1 MPLFNSLFPPQL
13 QNNKPT
19 IKLKFHMISSPAL
32 SNPNSIN
39 GFRSQIRSKTRHT
52 VTCIATTS
60 RPPQPHTVSSTFY
73 DVLGIKYGATSH
85 EIKAAYR
92 QLVRECHPDIVGDD
106 QKAESANEFIRVHTA
121 YATLLDP
128 EKRADYDRGMM
139 VATSGRCQRAPHRRS
154 VYSRS
159 PRTWETDQCW

>member
-1 MPLFNSLFPPQL
+1 
-13 QNNKPT
+13 
-19 IKLKFHMISSPAL
+19 MISSPAF

-60 RPPQPHTVSSTFY
+60 RLPHTLSSTLY

-92 QLVRECHPDIVGDD
+92 RLVRECHPDIVGDD
-106 QKAESANEFIRVHTA
+106 QKAESVNEFIRVHAA

-139 VATSGRCQRAPHRRS
+139 VATSGRCQGAPHRRS